1 MVKTCCDSS
10 PPPLFLPGSIYGFNV
25 GVSRSVQQGAA
36 KRGIPLRLH
45 SVIYKLI
52 DELKEELSAKLPPLV
67 SRNVLGETLFLFQ
80 TRRSHDLPVTR
91 TSLALSH
98 CGVAG
103 EAMVLT
109 MFDVSVG
116 KKKIPVAGCRVQ
128 KGQLDRRL
136 KFQLIRGRDTVWE
149 GESQRDLVPGS
160 GNQALEVRGPES
172 RVRGQGTRVKVQGP
186 SSGDQEPGFRVSGS
200 RVQGAWSEV
209 WGPGS
214 RFRGQGLL
222 RAVHFS
228 SQ

>member
-1 MVKTCCDSS
+1 
-10 PPPLFLPGSIYGFNV
+10 
-25 GVSRSVQQGAA
+25 
-36 KRGIPLRLH
+36 
-45 SVIYKLI
+45 
-52 DELKEELSAKLPPLV
+52 
-67 SRNVLGETLFLFQ
+67 
-80 TRRSHDLPVTR
+80 
-91 TSLALSH
+91 
-98 CGVAG
+98 
-103 EAMVLT
+103 MVLT

-149 GESQRDLVPGS
+149 GESQQDLGPGS

-186 SSGDQEPGFRVSGS
+186 STKNQGQGS
-200 RVQGAWSEV
+200 RVPSSRV
-209 WGPGS
+209 WGPGVQGS
-214 RFRGQGLL
+214 GSMVQRSGDQGQGLL